1 MDEFRKRQRKK
12 KMRIG
17 IALVLVI
24 VILVGAIYIKRSKKE
39 PADAEVKT
47 EKLEKRTIVNSVSGS
62 GKVEAVNSEEVT
74 AGMAGTTIDSIE
86 VQVGDHVE
94 AGQTIAVMDTSS
106 LSSQVKSLNDE
117 IKDLEKQKADAE
129 KSKKEAEDKAAA
141 DAQAA
146 QVQAA
151 QDAYAREVAAQA
163 QKEANEA
170 EKKQTLSALTA
181 QYNALNTQ
189 YTADNEKL
197 QSMQATYQEKLQ
209 DGADD
214 GTSTVDTTGLSPTEA
229 AQKLAQA
236 EAGADGKK
244 GWKETDADA
253 MAYYA
258 LILQQQGTVTTELA
272 QLQNLQTSMKA
283 VENADTSVSIP
294 AVSSPQLSLPATGQ
308 FNNMN
313 VATSY
318 DSAIS
323 TLKEQVKSLNRQIAN
338 GTIKARTSGT
348 VTEVNAKA
356 GDTYLGTPIASVEG
370 IETLMLT
377 AEVDEYDIPD
387 VSVGMPVK
395 IKTDATRDEELE
407 GEVSFVALKASGSSS
422 SSSLGALSSLT
433 GGADMSGFTAAS
445 SDATYTVHIAL
456 KKQNER
462 LRIGMNAKISII
474 TDSVKDAWSV
484 PLESVQTDE
493 DGREYIEVEEEK
505 KVDGRKTTTKRK
517 IPVITGIEGTY
528 YIQIMSDELKEG
540 MDVIVPESQDNSMEE
555 LMNMMGSDAGI

>member
-12 KMRIG
+12 KMRIA
-17 IALVLVI
+17 ITLVLVI
-24 VILVGAIYIKRSKKE
+24 VILVGVLYSQRSKKE
-39 PADAEVKT
+39 SADAEVKT

-117 IKDLEKQKADAE
+117 IKDLEKQKADAV

-214 GTSTVDTTGLSPTEA
+214 GAD
-229 AQKLAQA
+229 
-236 EAGADGKK
+236 AGADGKK

-258 LILQQQGTVTTELA
+258 LILQQQGTVTTELT

-308 FNNMN
+308 LNNMN

-433 GGADMSGFTAAS
+433 GGADMSGFPAAS

-456 KKQNER
+456 KEQNER

-484 PLESVQTDE
+484 PFESVQTDE

-517 IPVITGIEGTY
+517 IPVTTGIEGTY

>member
-1 MDEFRKRQRKK
+1 M
-12 KMRIG
+12 
-17 IALVLVI
+17 
-24 VILVGAIYIKRSKKE
+24 
-39 PADAEVKT
+39 
-47 EKLEKRTIVNSVSGS
+47 
-62 GKVEAVNSEEVT
+62 NSEEVT

-214 GTSTVDTTGLSPTEA
+214 GADAGA
-229 AQKLAQA
+229 D
-236 EAGADGKK
+236 AGADGKK

-258 LILQQQGTVTTELA
+258 LILQQQGTVTTELT

-308 FNNMN
+308 LNNMN
-313 VATSY
+313 VATGY

-422 SSSLGALSSLT
+422 SSSLGAMSSLT

>member
-12 KMRIG
+12 KMRIA

-39 PADAEVKT
+39 SADAEVKT

-117 IKDLEKQKADAE
+117 IKDLEKQKADAV

-214 GTSTVDTTGLSPTEA
+214 GAD
-229 AQKLAQA
+229 
-236 EAGADGKK
+236 AGADGKK

-308 FNNMN
+308 LNNMN

-456 KKQNER
+456 KEQNER

-484 PLESVQTDE
+484 PFESVQTDE

-517 IPVITGIEGTY
+517 IPVTTGIEGTY

>member
-214 GTSTVDTTGLSPTEA
+214 GAD
-229 AQKLAQA
+229 
-236 EAGADGKK
+236 AGADGKK

-258 LILQQQGTVTTELA
+258 LIQQQQGTVTTELT

-308 FNNMN
+308 LNNMN
-313 VATSY
+313 VATGY

-422 SSSLGALSSLT
+422 SSSLGAMSSLT

-456 KKQNER
+456 KEQNER

-484 PLESVQTDE
+484 PFESVQTDE

-517 IPVITGIEGTY
+517 IPVTTGIEGTY

>member
-12 KMRIG
+12 KMRIA
-17 IALVLVI
+17 ITLVLVI
-24 VILVGAIYIKRSKKE
+24 VILAGVLYSQRSKKE
-39 PADAEVKT
+39 SADAEVKT

-74 AGMAGTTIDSIE
+74 AGMAGTRIDSIE

-117 IKDLEKQKADAE
+117 IKDLEKQKADAV

-214 GTSTVDTTGLSPTEA
+214 GAD
-229 AQKLAQA
+229 
-236 EAGADGKK
+236 AGADGKK

-308 FNNMN
+308 LNNMN

-407 GEVSFVALKASGSSS
+407 GEVAFVALKASGSSS

-433 GGADMSGFTAAS
+433 GGADMSGCTAAS

-456 KKQNER
+456 KEQNER

-484 PLESVQTDE
+484 PFESVQTDE

-505 KVDGRKTTTKRK
+505 KVDGKKTTTKRK
-517 IPVITGIEGTY
+517 IPVTTGIEGTY

>member
-39 PADAEVKT
+39 SADAEVKT

-117 IKDLEKQKADAE
+117 IKDLEKQKADAV

-214 GTSTVDTTGLSPTEA
+214 GAD
-229 AQKLAQA
+229 
-236 EAGADGKK
+236 AGADGKK

-258 LILQQQGTVTTELA
+258 LILQQQGTVTTELT

-308 FNNMN
+308 LNNMN
-313 VATSY
+313 VATGY

-422 SSSLGALSSLT
+422 SSSLGAMSSLT

-456 KKQNER
+456 KEQNER

-484 PLESVQTDE
+484 PFESVQTDE

-517 IPVITGIEGTY
+517 IPVTTGIEGTY

>member
-39 PADAEVKT
+39 SVDAEVKT

-117 IKDLEKQKADAE
+117 IKDLEKQKADAV

-189 YTADNEKL
+189 YTADHEKL

-214 GTSTVDTTGLSPTEA
+214 GADAGA
-229 AQKLAQA
+229 D
-236 EAGADGKK
+236 AGADGKK

-258 LILQQQGTVTTELA
+258 LILQQQGTVTTELT

-308 FNNMN
+308 LNNMN
-313 VATSY
+313 VATGY

-422 SSSLGALSSLT
+422 SSSLGAMSSLT

-456 KKQNER
+456 KEQNER

-484 PLESVQTDE
+484 PFESVQTDE

-517 IPVITGIEGTY
+517 IPVTTGIEGTY

>member
-12 KMRIG
+12 KMRIA

-39 PADAEVKT
+39 SADAEVKT

-117 IKDLEKQKADAE
+117 IKDLEKQKADAV

-209 DGADD
+209 DGAD
-214 GTSTVDTTGLSPTEA
+214 
-229 AQKLAQA
+229 
-236 EAGADGKK
+236 AGADGKK
-244 GWKETDADA
+244 GWKETDAEA
-253 MAYYA
+253 MEYYA
-258 LILQQQGTVTTELA
+258 LILQQQGTVTTELT

-308 FNNMN
+308 LNNMN

-456 KKQNER
+456 KEQNER

-484 PLESVQTDE
+484 PFESVQTDE

-517 IPVITGIEGTY
+517 IPVTTGIEGTY

>member
-39 PADAEVKT
+39 SADAEVKT

-214 GTSTVDTTGLSPTEA
+214 GADAGA
-229 AQKLAQA
+229 D
-236 EAGADGKK
+236 AGADGKK

-258 LILQQQGTVTTELA
+258 LILQQQGTVTTELT

-308 FNNMN
+308 LNNMN
-313 VATSY
+313 VATGY

-422 SSSLGALSSLT
+422 SSSLGAMSSLT

-456 KKQNER
+456 KEQNER

-484 PLESVQTDE
+484 PFESVQTDE

-517 IPVITGIEGTY
+517 IPVTTGIEGTY

>member
-39 PADAEVKT
+39 SADAEVKT

-214 GTSTVDTTGLSPTEA
+214 GAD
-229 AQKLAQA
+229 
-236 EAGADGKK
+236 AGADGKK

-308 FNNMN
+308 LNNMN

-356 GDTYLGTPIASVEG
+356 GDTYLGTAIASVEG

-422 SSSLGALSSLT
+422 SSSLGAMSSLT

-517 IPVITGIEGTY
+517 IPVTTGIEGTY

>member
-214 GTSTVDTTGLSPTEA
+214 GAD
-229 AQKLAQA
+229 
-236 EAGADGKK
+236 AGADGKK

-308 FNNMN
+308 LNNMN

>member
-12 KMRIG
+12 KMRIA
-17 IALVLVI
+17 ITLVLVI

-39 PADAEVKT
+39 SADAEVKT

-117 IKDLEKQKADAE
+117 IKDLEKQKADAV

-214 GTSTVDTTGLSPTEA
+214 GAD
-229 AQKLAQA
+229 
-236 EAGADGKK
+236 AGADGKK

-258 LILQQQGTVTTELA
+258 LILQQQGTVTTELT

-294 AVSSPQLSLPATGQ
+294 AVSSPQLSLPGMGQ
-308 FNNMN
+308 LNNMN

-456 KKQNER
+456 KEQNER

-484 PLESVQTDE
+484 PFESVQTDE

-517 IPVITGIEGTY
+517 IPVTTGIEGTY

-555 LMNMMGSDAGI
+555 LMNIMGSDAGI

>member
-12 KMRIG
+12 KMRIA

-39 PADAEVKT
+39 SADAEVKT

-214 GTSTVDTTGLSPTEA
+214 GTD
-229 AQKLAQA
+229 
-236 EAGADGKK
+236 AGADGKK
-244 GWKETDADA
+244 GWKETDAEA
-253 MAYYA
+253 MEYYA
-258 LILQQQGTVTTELA
+258 LILQQQGTVTTELT

-308 FNNMN
+308 LNNMN

-456 KKQNER
+456 KEQNER

-484 PLESVQTDE
+484 PFESVQTDE

-517 IPVITGIEGTY
+517 IPVTTGIEGTY

>member
-1 MDEFRKRQRKK
+1 MYEVSMDEFRKRQRKK

-39 PADAEVKT
+39 SADAEVKT

-117 IKDLEKQKADAE
+117 IKDLEKQKADAV

-214 GTSTVDTTGLSPTEA
+214 G
-229 AQKLAQA
+229 
-236 EAGADGKK
+236 ADGKK
-244 GWKETDADA
+244 GWKETDAEA
-253 MAYYA
+253 MEYYA
-258 LILQQQGTVTTELA
+258 LILQQQSTVTTELT

-294 AVSSPQLSLPATGQ
+294 AVSSPQLSLPGTGQ
-308 FNNMN
+308 LNNMN
-313 VATSY
+313 VATTY

-422 SSSLGALSSLT
+422 SSSLGAMSSLT

-456 KKQNER
+456 KEQNER

-484 PLESVQTDE
+484 PFESVQTDE

-505 KVDGRKTTTKRK
+505 KVNGRKTTTKRK
-517 IPVITGIEGTY
+517 IPVTTGIEGTY

>member
-39 PADAEVKT
+39 SVDAEVKT
-47 EKLEKRTIVNSVSGS
+47 EKLEKRTIVISVSGS

-117 IKDLEKQKADAE
+117 IKDLEKQKADAV

-214 GTSTVDTTGLSPTEA
+214 GAD
-229 AQKLAQA
+229 
-236 EAGADGKK
+236 AGADGKK

-258 LILQQQGTVTTELA
+258 LILQQQGTVTTELT

-308 FNNMN
+308 LNNMN
-313 VATSY
+313 VATGY

-422 SSSLGALSSLT
+422 SSSLGAMSSLT

-456 KKQNER
+456 KEQNER

-484 PLESVQTDE
+484 PFESVQTDE

-517 IPVITGIEGTY
+517 IPVTTGIEGTY

>member
-39 PADAEVKT
+39 SADAEVKT

-214 GTSTVDTTGLSPTEA
+214 G
-229 AQKLAQA
+229 A

-308 FNNMN
+308 LNNMN

>member
-39 PADAEVKT
+39 SVDAEVKT

-214 GTSTVDTTGLSPTEA
+214 GAD
-229 AQKLAQA
+229 
-236 EAGADGKK
+236 AGADGKK

-308 FNNMN
+308 LNNMN
-313 VATSY
+313 VATGY

-407 GEVSFVALKASGSSS
+407 GEVSFVALKASGSSP
-422 SSSLGALSSLT
+422 SSSLGAMSSLT

-456 KKQNER
+456 KEQNER

-484 PLESVQTDE
+484 PFESVQTDE

>member
-1 MDEFRKRQRKK
+1 
-12 KMRIG
+12 
-17 IALVLVI
+17 
-24 VILVGAIYIKRSKKE
+24 
-39 PADAEVKT
+39 
-47 EKLEKRTIVNSVSGS
+47 
-62 GKVEAVNSEEVT
+62 
-74 AGMAGTTIDSIE
+74 
-86 VQVGDHVE
+86 
-94 AGQTIAVMDTSS
+94 
-106 LSSQVKSLNDE
+106 
-117 IKDLEKQKADAE
+117 
-129 KSKKEAEDKAAA
+129 
-141 DAQAA
+141 
-146 QVQAA
+146 
-151 QDAYAREVAAQA
+151 
-163 QKEANEA
+163 
-170 EKKQTLSALTA
+170 
-181 QYNALNTQ
+181 
-189 YTADNEKL
+189 
-197 QSMQATYQEKLQ
+197 
-209 DGADD
+209 
-214 GTSTVDTTGLSPTEA
+214 
-229 AQKLAQA
+229 
-236 EAGADGKK
+236 
-244 GWKETDADA
+244 

-258 LILQQQGTVTTELA
+258 LILQQQGTVTTELT

-308 FNNMN
+308 LNNMN
-313 VATSY
+313 VATGY

-407 GEVSFVALKASGSSS
+407 GEVSFVALKASGSSP
-422 SSSLGALSSLT
+422 SSSLGAMSSLT

-456 KKQNER
+456 KEQNER

-484 PLESVQTDE
+484 PFESVQTDE

-517 IPVITGIEGTY
+517 IPVTTGIEGTY

>member
-39 PADAEVKT
+39 SADAEVKT

-214 GTSTVDTTGLSPTEA
+214 GADAGA
-229 AQKLAQA
+229 D
-236 EAGADGKK
+236 AGADGKK

-258 LILQQQGTVTTELA
+258 LILQQQGTVTTELT

-308 FNNMN
+308 LNNMN
-313 VATSY
+313 VATGY

-348 VTEVNAKA
+348 VTEVNVKA

-422 SSSLGALSSLT
+422 SSSLGAMSSLT

-456 KKQNER
+456 KEQNER

-484 PLESVQTDE
+484 PFESVQTDE

-517 IPVITGIEGTY
+517 IPVTTGIEGTY

>member
-214 GTSTVDTTGLSPTEA
+214 GADAGA
-229 AQKLAQA
+229 D
-236 EAGADGKK
+236 AGADGKK

-258 LILQQQGTVTTELA
+258 LILQQQGTVTTELT

-308 FNNMN
+308 LNNMN
-313 VATSY
+313 VATGY

-456 KKQNER
+456 KEQNER

-484 PLESVQTDE
+484 PFESVQTDE

-517 IPVITGIEGTY
+517 IPVTTGIEGTY

>member
-214 GTSTVDTTGLSPTEA
+214 GADAGA
-229 AQKLAQA
+229 D
-236 EAGADGKK
+236 AGADGKK

-258 LILQQQGTVTTELA
+258 LILQQQGTVTTELT

-308 FNNMN
+308 LNNMN

-422 SSSLGALSSLT
+422 SSSLGAMSSLT

>member
-214 GTSTVDTTGLSPTEA
+214 GADAGA
-229 AQKLAQA
+229 D
-236 EAGADGKK
+236 AGADGKK

-258 LILQQQGTVTTELA
+258 LILQQQGTVTTELT

-308 FNNMN
+308 LNNMN
-313 VATSY
+313 VATGY

-422 SSSLGALSSLT
+422 SSSLGAMSSLT

>member
-39 PADAEVKT
+39 SADAEVKT

-214 GTSTVDTTGLSPTEA
+214 GAD
-229 AQKLAQA
+229 
-236 EAGADGKK
+236 AGADGKK

-258 LILQQQGTVTTELA
+258 LILQQQGTVTTELT

-308 FNNMN
+308 LNNMN
-313 VATSY
+313 VATGY

-422 SSSLGALSSLT
+422 SSSLGAMSSLT

-456 KKQNER
+456 KEQNER

-474 TDSVKDAWSV
+474 TDSVKDVWSV
-484 PLESVQTDE
+484 PFESVQTDE

-517 IPVITGIEGTY
+517 IPVTTGIEGTY

>member
-39 PADAEVKT
+39 SVDAEVKT

-214 GTSTVDTTGLSPTEA
+214 GADAGA
-229 AQKLAQA
+229 D
-236 EAGADGKK
+236 AGADGKK

-258 LILQQQGTVTTELA
+258 LILQQQGTVTTELT

-308 FNNMN
+308 LNNMN
-313 VATSY
+313 VATGY

-422 SSSLGALSSLT
+422 SSSLGAMSSLT

>member
-214 GTSTVDTTGLSPTEA
+214 G
-229 AQKLAQA
+229 
-236 EAGADGKK
+236 ADGKK

-258 LILQQQGTVTTELA
+258 LILQQQGTVTTELT

-308 FNNMN
+308 LNNMN
-313 VATSY
+313 VATGY

-422 SSSLGALSSLT
+422 SSSLGAMSSLT

-484 PLESVQTDE
+484 PFESVQTDE

-517 IPVITGIEGTY
+517 IPVTTGIEGTY

>member
-39 PADAEVKT
+39 SADAEVKT

-214 GTSTVDTTGLSPTEA
+214 GAD
-229 AQKLAQA
+229 
-236 EAGADGKK
+236 AGADGKK

-258 LILQQQGTVTTELA
+258 LILQQQGTVTTELT

-308 FNNMN
+308 LNNMN
-313 VATSY
+313 VATGY

-456 KKQNER
+456 KEQNER

-484 PLESVQTDE
+484 PFESVQTDE

-517 IPVITGIEGTY
+517 IPVTTGIEGTY

>member
-1 MDEFRKRQRKK
+1 
-12 KMRIG
+12 
-17 IALVLVI
+17 
-24 VILVGAIYIKRSKKE
+24 
-39 PADAEVKT
+39 
-47 EKLEKRTIVNSVSGS
+47 
-62 GKVEAVNSEEVT
+62 
-74 AGMAGTTIDSIE
+74 
-86 VQVGDHVE
+86 
-94 AGQTIAVMDTSS
+94 
-106 LSSQVKSLNDE
+106 
-117 IKDLEKQKADAE
+117 
-129 KSKKEAEDKAAA
+129 
-141 DAQAA
+141 
-146 QVQAA
+146 
-151 QDAYAREVAAQA
+151 
-163 QKEANEA
+163 
-170 EKKQTLSALTA
+170 
-181 QYNALNTQ
+181 
-189 YTADNEKL
+189 
-197 QSMQATYQEKLQ
+197 MQATYQEKLQ

-214 GTSTVDTTGLSPTEA
+214 GAD
-229 AQKLAQA
+229 
-236 EAGADGKK
+236 AGADGKK

-258 LILQQQGTVTTELA
+258 LILQQQGTVTTELT

-308 FNNMN
+308 LNNMN
-313 VATSY
+313 VATGY

-422 SSSLGALSSLT
+422 SSSLGAMSSLT

-456 KKQNER
+456 KEQNER

-484 PLESVQTDE
+484 PFESVQTDE

-517 IPVITGIEGTY
+517 IPVTTGIEGTY

>member
-39 PADAEVKT
+39 SADAEVKT

-214 GTSTVDTTGLSPTEA
+214 GAD
-229 AQKLAQA
+229 
-236 EAGADGKK
+236 AGADGKK

-258 LILQQQGTVTTELA
+258 LILQQQGTVTTELT

-308 FNNMN
+308 LNNMN
-313 VATSY
+313 VATGY

-422 SSSLGALSSLT
+422 SSSLGAMSSLT

-456 KKQNER
+456 KEQNER

-484 PLESVQTDE
+484 PFESVQTDE

>member
-39 PADAEVKT
+39 SVDAEVKT

-117 IKDLEKQKADAE
+117 IKDLEKQKADAV

-214 GTSTVDTTGLSPTEA
+214 GAD
-229 AQKLAQA
+229 
-236 EAGADGKK
+236 AGADGKK

-258 LILQQQGTVTTELA
+258 LILQQQGTVTTELT

-308 FNNMN
+308 LNNMN
-313 VATSY
+313 VATGY

-422 SSSLGALSSLT
+422 SSSLGAMSSLT

-456 KKQNER
+456 KEQNER

-484 PLESVQTDE
+484 PFESVQTDE

-517 IPVITGIEGTY
+517 IPVTTGIEGTY

>member
-214 GTSTVDTTGLSPTEA
+214 G
-229 AQKLAQA
+229 
-236 EAGADGKK
+236 ADGKK

-258 LILQQQGTVTTELA
+258 LILQQQGTVTTELT

-308 FNNMN
+308 LNNMN
-313 VATSY
+313 VATGY

-456 KKQNER
+456 KEQNER

-484 PLESVQTDE
+484 PFESVQTDE

-517 IPVITGIEGTY
+517 IPVTTGIEGTY

>member
-214 GTSTVDTTGLSPTEA
+214 GADAGA
-229 AQKLAQA
+229 D
-236 EAGADGKK
+236 AGADGKK

-308 FNNMN
+308 LNNMN
-313 VATSY
+313 VATGY

-456 KKQNER
+456 KEQNER

-517 IPVITGIEGTY
+517 IPVTTGIEGTY

>member
-39 PADAEVKT
+39 SVDAEVKT

-94 AGQTIAVMDTSS
+94 AGQPIAVMDTSS

-214 GTSTVDTTGLSPTEA
+214 GADAGA
-229 AQKLAQA
+229 D
-236 EAGADGKK
+236 AGADGKK

-308 FNNMN
+308 LNNMN
-313 VATSY
+313 VATGY

-422 SSSLGALSSLT
+422 SSSLGAMSSLT

-456 KKQNER
+456 KEQNER

>member
-39 PADAEVKT
+39 SVDAEVKT

-214 GTSTVDTTGLSPTEA
+214 GADAGA
-229 AQKLAQA
+229 D
-236 EAGADGKK
+236 AGADGKK

-308 FNNMN
+308 LNNMN

>member
-39 PADAEVKT
+39 SADAEVKT

-214 GTSTVDTTGLSPTEA
+214 G
-229 AQKLAQA
+229 
-236 EAGADGKK
+236 ADGKK

-258 LILQQQGTVTTELA
+258 LILQQQGTVTTELT

-308 FNNMN
+308 LNNMN
-313 VATSY
+313 VATGY

-422 SSSLGALSSLT
+422 SSSLGAMSSLT

-456 KKQNER
+456 KEQNER

-484 PLESVQTDE
+484 PFESVQTDE
-493 DGREYIEVEEEK
+493 NGREYIEVEEEK

-517 IPVITGIEGTY
+517 IPVTTGIEGTY

>member
-214 GTSTVDTTGLSPTEA
+214 GED
-229 AQKLAQA
+229 
-236 EAGADGKK
+236 AGADGKK

-308 FNNMN
+308 LNNMN
-313 VATSY
+313 VATGY

-422 SSSLGALSSLT
+422 SSSLGAMSSLT

-456 KKQNER
+456 KEQNER

-484 PLESVQTDE
+484 PFESVQTDE

-517 IPVITGIEGTY
+517 IPVTTGIEGTY

>member
-214 GTSTVDTTGLSPTEA
+214 GADAGA
-229 AQKLAQA
+229 D
-236 EAGADGKK
+236 AGADGKK

-258 LILQQQGTVTTELA
+258 LILQQQGTVTTELT

-308 FNNMN
+308 LNNMN

-422 SSSLGALSSLT
+422 SSSLGAMSSLT

-456 KKQNER
+456 KEQNER

-517 IPVITGIEGTY
+517 IPVTTGIEGTY

>member
-214 GTSTVDTTGLSPTEA
+214 GADAGA
-229 AQKLAQA
+229 D
-236 EAGADGKK
+236 AGADGKK

-258 LILQQQGTVTTELA
+258 LILQQQGTVTTELT

-308 FNNMN
+308 LNNMN
-313 VATSY
+313 VATGY

-348 VTEVNAKA
+348 VTEVNVKA

-456 KKQNER
+456 KEQNER

-484 PLESVQTDE
+484 PFESVQTDE

-517 IPVITGIEGTY
+517 IPVTTGIEGTY

>member
-12 KMRIG
+12 KMRIA

-24 VILVGAIYIKRSKKE
+24 VILVGAVYIKRSKKE
-39 PADAEVKT
+39 SADAEVKT

-117 IKDLEKQKADAE
+117 IKDLEKQKADAV

-197 QSMQATYQEKLQ
+197 QSMQVTYQEKLQ

-214 GTSTVDTTGLSPTEA
+214 GAD
-229 AQKLAQA
+229 
-236 EAGADGKK
+236 AGADGKK

-308 FNNMN
+308 LNNMN

-456 KKQNER
+456 KEQNER

-484 PLESVQTDE
+484 PFESVQTDE

-517 IPVITGIEGTY
+517 IPVTTGIEGTY

>member
-214 GTSTVDTTGLSPTEA
+214 GAD
-229 AQKLAQA
+229 
-236 EAGADGKK
+236 AGADGKK

-258 LILQQQGTVTTELA
+258 LILQQQGTVTTELT

-308 FNNMN
+308 LNNMN
-313 VATSY
+313 VATGY

-422 SSSLGALSSLT
+422 SSSLGAMSSLT

-484 PLESVQTDE
+484 PFESVQTDE

-517 IPVITGIEGTY
+517 IPVTTGIEGTY

>member
-39 PADAEVKT
+39 SVDAEVKT

-214 GTSTVDTTGLSPTEA
+214 GAD
-229 AQKLAQA
+229 
-236 EAGADGKK
+236 AGADGKK

-258 LILQQQGTVTTELA
+258 LILQQQGTVTTELT

-308 FNNMN
+308 LNNMN
-313 VATSY
+313 VATGY

-422 SSSLGALSSLT
+422 SSSLGAMSSLT

-456 KKQNER
+456 KEQNER

-484 PLESVQTDE
+484 PFESVQTDE

-517 IPVITGIEGTY
+517 IPVTTGIEGTY